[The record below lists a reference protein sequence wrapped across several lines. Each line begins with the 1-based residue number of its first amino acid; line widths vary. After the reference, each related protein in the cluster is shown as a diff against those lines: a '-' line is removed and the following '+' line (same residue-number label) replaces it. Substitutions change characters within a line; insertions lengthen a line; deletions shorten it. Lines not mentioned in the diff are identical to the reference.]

1 MKKIRIGTRGSRLA
15 LAQAEEAARAF
26 AQKGV
31 GSEIV
36 TVRTRG
42 DADMA
47 SSLSEIGRGAFT
59 DVFSKML
66 ESGEIDVAVHSAK
79 DLPTGEDKDDFF
91 CLPRA
96 DARDVL
102 LVGKDV
108 RALRVGT
115 GSPRRGAAVKKLYPS
130 AEILP
135 VRGNV
140 DTRIR
145 KMLAGEYDAVVLAAA
160 GLIRLGILRVSGESA
175 SLCIEKK
182 ENGVF
187 LPDEVNV
194 RILPPETCVPAA
206 CQGIIAL
213 EGSVGA
219 LVGDALT
226 LRAAQIERKLQRALG
241 GDCTGG
247 AGAYYDGM
255 TLFAQKDGKVMSARY
270 EGEKSI
276 IRLAEK
282 FR

>member
-1 MKKIRIGTRGSRLA
+1 M
-15 LAQAEEAARAF
+15 
-26 AQKGV
+26 
-31 GSEIV
+31 
-36 TVRTRG
+36 
-42 DADMA
+42 
-47 SSLSEIGRGAFT
+47 
-59 DVFSKML
+59 
-66 ESGEIDVAVHSAK
+66 
-79 DLPTGEDKDDFF
+79 
-91 CLPRA
+91 
-96 DARDVL
+96 
-102 LVGKDV
+102 
-108 RALRVGT
+108 
-115 GSPRRGAAVKKLYPS
+115 
-130 AEILP
+130 
-135 VRGNV
+135 
-140 DTRIR
+140 
-145 KMLAGEYDAVVLAAA
+145 LAAA

-270 EGEKSI
+270 EGEESI
-276 IRLAEK
+276 FRLAEK